1 MFVLFCIYILS
12 KVYGLAELF
21 GNHFRL
27 DPEQVEL
34 GTSLDCRAERDIF
47 EALGL
52 DYVPPHMRFFH
63 DFE

>member
-1 MFVLFCIYILS
+1 M
-12 KVYGLAELF
+12 
-21 GNHFRL
+21 